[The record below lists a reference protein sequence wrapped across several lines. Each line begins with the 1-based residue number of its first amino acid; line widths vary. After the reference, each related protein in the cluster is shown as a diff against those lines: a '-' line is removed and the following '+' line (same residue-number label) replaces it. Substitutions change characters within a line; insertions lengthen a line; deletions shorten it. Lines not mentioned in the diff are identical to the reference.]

1 MSTPATPTIIVG
13 VNSYLTLAQAS
24 EIAGTRL
31 FASAW
36 TNATDDMRTKAILT
50 ATALLDRM
58 RWQGRKLAPSQA
70 LEWPRVPERCPLG
83 YPLAADIIPPIVTA
97 TVELALHLLST
108 GELGGGPAIMQQM
121 LGDSMVMHFAH
132 VADEIPKPVRRLIE
146 PYLVVSSANVA
157 QVQF

>member
-1 MSTPATPTIIVG
+1 MSTSATPTIIVG
-13 VNSYLTLAQAS
+13 VNSYATMAQAS

-31 FASAW
+31 FAAAW
-36 TNATDDMRTKAILT
+36 TGATDDTRARALLT

-58 RWQGRKLAPSQA
+58 RWQGRKLATSQA

-97 TVELALHLLST
+97 TVELALYLLST
-108 GELGGGPAIMQQM
+108 GELGGGPAIMQRM
-121 LGDSMVMHFAH
+121 VGDSMAMFYAH
-132 VADEIPKPVRRLIE
+132 VADELPKHVRRLIE